1 MVNIT
6 IEGRSLESVYVHKY
20 SYFRSKQKNVKLKK
34 KITPLSEFITVIW
47 YLHSEI
53 KKNSATIATI
63 GEICILTIINY
74 SARTRVLVKNRI
86 GKKES
91 FSQNIFI
98 QKSEVSYK
106 VIAKGIESNIIFT
119 IV

>member
-1 MVNIT
+1 MIR
-6 IEGRSLESVYVHKY
+6 I
-20 SYFRSKQKNVKLKK
+20 KK
-34 KITPLSEFITVIW
+34 IKITPLREFITVIW

-53 KKNSATIATI
+53 KKNSATI
-63 GEICILTIINY
+63 GEICILTTINY
-74 SARTRVLVKNRI
+74 SARPRVLVKNRI

-106 VIAKGIESNIIFT
+106 VIAKVIQKQ
-119 IV
+119 